1 MYGGL
6 FKIQFSLAIASHDM
20 SKCSMHCQI
29 QLFHFP
35 RPLSIPPHPLSPT
48 KNPPLLRRR
57 HSLRII
63 KHLIRIQ
70 RPLNLLQPRQI
81 LLIIQ
86 TRRLGPIQ
94 LRIRIIHIHA
104 PLLGLQVVRKR
115 LDPAIQQTKPVGR
128 VRPRAHAVVQLVQED
143 LVAEGVGSRAV
154 GGAVGDG
161 RVLAAVGV
169 DDDEPVAVVLARR
182 VLPVVADGLEG
193 GGGEGRGDE
202 GFGVECL
209 DLWVG

>member
-1 MYGGL
+1 M
-6 FKIQFSLAIASHDM
+6 
-20 SKCSMHCQI
+20 
-29 QLFHFP
+29 
-35 RPLSIPPHPLSPT
+35 PPHPTTPILA
-48 KNPPLLRRR
+48 PLLRRR

-63 KHLIRIQ
+63 KHLFGIQ
-70 RPLNLLQPRQI
+70 IPLNLLQPRQI

-86 TRRLGPIQ
+86 TRRLRPIH

-104 PLLGLQVVRKR
+104 PLLGLQVIGKR
-115 LDPAIQQTKPVGR
+115 LDPAVEKTKSVGR
-128 VRPRAHAVVQLVQED
+128 VRPRAHAVVQLVEED
-143 LVAEGVGSRAV
+143 LVAEGVRPRAV
-154 GGAVGDG
+154 GGAAGDG

-202 GFGVECL
+202 GFGVEGF
-209 DLWVG
+209 DL